1 MQTMSYLTID
11 FVCSSLKTKYP
22 EQYWSSINVYRMND
36 CKNKKCMWW
45 NDLIKLDI
53 IKCKIRI
60 LCFSLKY
67 INRQHVYILTAFPGG
82 ASGKEPACQRD
93 EPSIPK
99 SGRFPGGGHGDSL
112 QDSCLENP
120 MKRGAWWATVH
131 GVTRSQTQLKRLSMH
146 TYILTILS
154 I

>member
-67 INRQHVYILTAFPGG
+67 IKYIQHKKPLP
-82 ASGKEPACQRD
+82 
-93 EPSIPK
+93 
-99 SGRFPGGGHGDSL
+99 
-112 QDSCLENP
+112 
-120 MKRGAWWATVH
+120 
-131 GVTRSQTQLKRLSMH
+131 
-146 TYILTILS
+146 
-154 I
+154 

>member
-1 MQTMSYLTID
+1 MALAKLHHLS
-11 FVCSSLKTKYP
+11 VSSVIWDNSVNGLG
-22 EQYWSSINVYRMND
+22 
-36 CKNKKCMWW
+36 
-45 NDLIKLDI
+45 
-53 IKCKIRI
+53 
-60 LCFSLKY
+60 
-67 INRQHVYILTAFPGG
+67 FPGG

-131 GVTRSQTQLKRLSMH
+131 GVA
-146 TYILTILS
+146 
-154 I
+154 